1 MAKGC
6 LLPAGKHR
14 QQGGFSLVE
23 ALVALVV
30 LSLGL
35 ISIAAMQLKALQA
48 VQRGYQQTLVSVA
61 ALDAQERVWAA
72 TRHAEGCQDIPLA
85 EIERAWHAAWFAAS
99 GGPLIRHARAADST
113 ITRQDC
119 LFEVTV
125 GLDSALDASAQ
136 SLVYPFQLPL

>member
-1 MAKGC
+1 MANGC

-85 EIERAWHAAWFAAS
+85 EIERAWQTAWFAAS
-99 GGPLIRHARAADST
+99 GGPLIRHGQAIYST
-113 ITRQDC
+113 IARQGC

-125 GLDSALDASAQ
+125 RLDSAVDDSPQ